1 MPSSVP
7 SAPSTPS
14 ATALSLLPVPPWPV
28 IARPARR
35 WTWALVM
42 ALIAA
47 LPGLGACQAQPVSA
61 VAAGAVSAE
70 PASASD
76 EAALLARIRG
86 VIGDAACSSDAQC
99 RTLPVGEKACGGPQ
113 GWLAWSVASPQ
124 AAALPGWADELAAL
138 ARQRNRRSGLASNC
152 QYLPDPGAVCQRQR
166 CVLRTPALAR

>member
-1 MPSSVP
+1 MPSST
-7 SAPSTPS
+7 PSTKPFAVPMS
-14 ATALSLLPVPPWPV
+14 QAPALSGPV

-35 WTWALVM
+35 RAWALAM
-42 ALIAA
+42 TLIAG
-47 LPGLGACQAQPVSA
+47 LPGLGACQAQPGSA
-61 VAAGAVSAE
+61 DVAAYAATAAESAS
-70 PASASD
+70 PSD
-76 EAALLARIRG
+76 EADLLARIRG
-86 VIGDAACSSDAQC
+86 AIGEAACSSDAQC

-124 AAALPGWADELAAL
+124 AGALPGWADELAAL